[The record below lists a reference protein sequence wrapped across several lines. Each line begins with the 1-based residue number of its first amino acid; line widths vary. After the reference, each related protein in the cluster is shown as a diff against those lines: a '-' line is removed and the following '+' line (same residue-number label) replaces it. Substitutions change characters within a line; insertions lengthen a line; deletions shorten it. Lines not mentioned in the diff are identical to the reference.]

1 VVYSILYKT
10 QVFSIV
16 VGYSNTGS
24 EKLSNYLAEKYAG
37 MLTEE
42 DVGILFNL
50 LAETLDGNRS
60 EAARQCGL
68 TGKATYDWQNA
79 SYVKLSTK
87 NKVLQ
92 ASLTCNFID
101 TVEYLLSRS
110 SDRTLDLL
118 RTILENLYANALESA
133 APEQFANAYT
143 NFEKVRTSHLG
154 LIRDSIQSEVSEMM
168 MPLREKAVTFGIVIE
183 PKSINDFSS
192 QELLNVI
199 HIIGQLYSENPLQA
213 QEFAE
218 KEIGLPSQTV
228 KSIIETFKNLCFTRR
243 IQTNHFDE
251 NKKTLHT
258 ILTEHLVGN
267 EKVQVVDDKVSF
279 FNHSSLVLH
288 GEIFNEQR
296 IGKYGYGGKINE
308 FTTRA

>member
-1 VVYSILYKT
+1 M
-10 QVFSIV
+10 
-16 VGYSNTGS
+16 
-24 EKLSNYLAEKYAG
+24 SNYLAEKYAG

-50 LAETLDGNRS
+50 LAGSFDGNRS

-68 TGKATYDWQNA
+68 TGKATYDWQSA
-79 SYVKLSTK
+79 SYVKLGTK

-92 ASLTCNFID
+92 ASLTCNFIE
-101 TVEYLLSRS
+101 TVEYLLSRN

-118 RTILENLYANALESA
+118 RTILENLYANALESVDSD
-133 APEQFANAYT
+133 QFTRAYT

-168 MPLREKAVTFGIVIE
+168 TPLREKAITFGIAVE

-192 QELLNVI
+192 QEFLNVLN
-199 HIIGQLYSENPLQA
+199 IIGQIYAENPLHA

-228 KSIIETFKNLCFTRR
+228 KPIIETFKNLCFARR
-243 IQTNHFDE
+243 IHADHIDE

-258 ILTEHLVGN
+258 ILSEHIVGI
-267 EKVQVVDDKVSF
+267 EKVQLANDKISF
-279 FNHSSLVLH
+279 CNPSSLVLH
-288 GEIFNEQR
+288 GEIFSEHR
-296 IGKYGYGGKINE
+296 IGQYGYGGKINE
-308 FTTRA
+308 ITTRA

>member
-1 VVYSILYKT
+1 
-10 QVFSIV
+10 
-16 VGYSNTGS
+16 
-24 EKLSNYLAEKYAG
+24 

-50 LAETLDGNRS
+50 LAGSLGSNRS

-68 TGKATYDWQNA
+68 TGKATYDWQDA
-79 SYVKLSTK
+79 SYVKLGTK

-118 RTILENLYANALESA
+118 RTILENLYANALESVA
-133 APEQFANAYT
+133 SEQFAKAYT

-168 MPLREKAVTFGIVIE
+168 MPLREKAVTFGIAIE
-183 PKSINDFSS
+183 PKSINDFSA
-192 QELLNVI
+192 QELLNAM
-199 HIIGQLYSENPLQA
+199 HIIGQLYSENPLTA

-228 KSIIETFKNLCFTRR
+228 KPLIETFKNLCFARR
-243 IQTNHFDE
+243 VQTNAIDE
-251 NKKTLHT
+251 NRKTLHT
-258 ILTEHLVGN
+258 ILTEHLVGI
-267 EKVQVVDDKVSF
+267 EKVQLADDQISF
-279 FNHSSLVLH
+279 CNPSSLVLH
-288 GEIFNEQR
+288 GENFSEHR
-296 IGKYGYGGKINE
+296 IGKYDYGGKISE
-308 FTTRA
+308 ITTRA

>member
-1 VVYSILYKT
+1 MVYSILYKT
-10 QVFSIV
+10 QVFSII
-16 VGYSNTGS
+16 VGYWNNGS
-24 EKLSNYLAEKYAG
+24 EKLSTYLAEKYAG

-42 DVGILFNL
+42 DVSILFNL
-50 LAETLDGNRS
+50 LAESLDGNRS

-68 TGKATYDWQNA
+68 TGKATYDWQDA
-79 SYVKLSTK
+79 SYVKLGTK

-118 RTILENLYANALESA
+118 RTILENLYANALESVA
-133 APEQFANAYT
+133 SDQFTKAYT

-228 KSIIETFKNLCFTRR
+228 KPIIETFKNLCFAR
-243 IQTNHFDE
+243 IHTNHIDE

-267 EKVQVVDDKVSF
+267 EKVQLVDDKISF

-308 FTTRA
+308 ITTRA